1 MINMELQSYREFSAP
16 YTGRRME
23 CFMKKVSIGY
33 QQYDELITNNLFYI
47 DKTRFIEE
55 WWESGDKVTLI
66 ARPRRFGKTLTMS
79 MIEQF
84 FPLNIKNGK
93 KSISTGFRLIRK
105 TMRSL

>member
-1 MINMELQSYREFSAP
+1 MKY
-16 YTGRRME
+16 
-23 CFMKKVSIGY
+23 FMKKVSIGY

-79 MIEQF
+79 MTEQF
-84 FPLNIKNGK
+84 FSLNIKNGK

>member
-1 MINMELQSYREFSAP
+1 
-16 YTGRRME
+16 
-23 CFMKKVSIGY
+23 MKKVSIGY

-79 MIEQF
+79 MTEQF
-84 FPLNIKNGK
+84 FPLNVPD
-93 KSISTGFRLIRK
+93 SHPISPFVSRET
-105 TMRSL
+105 